1 MGPSLSHDRLHVII
15 ETQNQL
21 AASSL
26 EARDVITL
34 VASQAHTLTASDAAV
49 VELLE
54 AEEIVYH
61 SSGGPAADFQG
72 LRLHSRSG
80 TCGRRVRRDEIL
92 HCGDASQDQRVDQAA
107 ASRAGVRSIVSV
119 PLAHQGQVLG
129 ALKLYSGRR
138 NAFGEEDV
146 RFLQLLS
153 GLLAPHLAYWHES
166 QRRQAESTIDALTQL
181 PNRRAFVA
189 RLGAEVARVRRHGGD
204 LALCLIDVDQFHEV
218 NDTLGRV
225 VGDEVLR
232 GVARN
237 LAHVRGEDEVF
248 RTGADEFALVLSG
261 VDVAGA
267 RAAARRLAASV
278 LCDRGCGGVTVSWG
292 VAGLDG
298 GDPEALESEAEAA
311 LELAKRA
318 GTI

>member
-1 MGPSLSHDRLHVII
+1 MGPPLSHDRLHAII

-21 AASSL
+21 ASSSL
-26 EARDVITL
+26 EAREVITL
-34 VASQAHTLTASDAAV
+34 VAAQAHTLTASDAAV

-54 AEEIVYH
+54 GEEVVYR
-61 SSGGPAADFQG
+61 SSGDPAADFQG
-72 LRLHSRSG
+72 VRLHARSG
-80 TCGRRVRRDEIL
+80 PSGRRLRRDEIL
-92 HCGDASQDQRVDQAA
+92 QCSDASRDHRVDQAA

-119 PLAHQGQVLG
+119 PLVHRGQILG
-129 ALKLYSGRR
+129 ALKLYSHRP

-189 RLGAEVARVRRHGGD
+189 RLGAEVARVRRHGGE
-204 LALCLIDVDQFHEV
+204 LSLCLIDVDEFHAV

-237 LAHVRGEDEVF
+237 LAQVRGEDEMF
-248 RTGADEFALVLSG
+248 RTGADEFTLVFSG

-267 RAAARRLAASV
+267 EAAARRLAASV
-278 LCDRGCGGVTVSWG
+278 LSDRGCGGVTVSWG

-298 GDPEALESEAEAA
+298 ADPVALLSEAEAA
-311 LELAKRA
+311 LALAKRA
-318 GTI
+318 GSI